1 MLNIGAGE
9 IGLILVLA
17 LLILGPKRLPEMAR
31 GIGKFVREFR
41 RQTDEVRTVVERE
54 FYRMDQQ
61 IQIDGGKEASPNGPP
76 KLPGVVAAEAAAA
89 ARAARAAGIPSPALG
104 APTTASKDLDPP
116 PPATPVAATD
126 ASALLPQATPAE
138 GAAAVEAT
146 PPAVPVESTRSKPVA
161 AEPAWEGEPNGL
173 EDLAETGPL
182 DPSFARTQ
190 KQSILSPESA
200 KELVGTSS
208 DSKSKVG

>member
-116 PPATPVAATD
+116 PPATPVAATEP
-126 ASALLPQATPAE
+126 SALLPPPAP
-138 GAAAVEAT
+138 AEAT
-146 PPAVPVESTRSKPVA
+146 PPAVPVESSRSRPVA
-161 AEPAWEGEPNGL
+161 AAPAVAAPAWEGEPNGL
-173 EDLAETGPL
+173 EDLAGTGPL

-190 KQSILSPESA
+190 KQPTLSPDA
-200 KELVGTSS
+200 PS